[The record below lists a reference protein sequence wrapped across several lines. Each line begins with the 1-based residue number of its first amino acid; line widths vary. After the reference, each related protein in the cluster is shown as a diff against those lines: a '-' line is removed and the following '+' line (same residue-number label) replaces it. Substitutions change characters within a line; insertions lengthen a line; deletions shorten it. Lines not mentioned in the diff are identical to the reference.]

1 MKRPVQPCH
10 PQIGSLPS
18 MSCRHLMLTTRS
30 GRRGRAAENLVV
42 WFLRQRGY
50 RVVGRN
56 INCALGEVDII
67 VLDTG
72 ARLKTYRFV
81 EVKMRHGSARM
92 PPEAAV
98 TRSKQKKI
106 YAASRY
112 WILKNRPGRAV
123 FHFDIVAIRWP
134 NKGIPR
140 IRWYKDAF
148 FPEDPLGW
156 KPS

>member
-1 MKRPVQPCH
+1 
-10 PQIGSLPS
+10 

-67 VLDTG
+67 VLDPG

-123 FHFDIVAIRWP
+123 FHFDIVAICWP